1 MGNDVEKEELTP
13 YAIKLL
19 KKQLYFHTQEFD
31 DLIRLDFTPLSKKRI
46 KELSL
51 LCDDIKK
58 GIEILTMLKK
68 NQ

>member
-1 MGNDVEKEELTP
+1 MGNDVEREELTP

-19 KKQLYFHTQEFD
+19 KNELSLHTQELN
-31 DLIRLDFTPLSKKRI
+31 DLIELDFISLSKIRI

-51 LCDDIKK
+51 LCEDIKR

>member
-1 MGNDVEKEELTP
+1 L
-13 YAIKLL
+13 
-19 KKQLYFHTQEFD
+19 HTQELN
-31 DLIRLDFTPLSKKRI
+31 DLIELDFISLSKIRI

-51 LCDDIKK
+51 LCEDIKR

>member
-19 KKQLYFHTQEFD
+19 KNELALHTQEFD
-31 DLIRLDFTPLSKKRI
+31 DLIKLDFTSLNKKRI